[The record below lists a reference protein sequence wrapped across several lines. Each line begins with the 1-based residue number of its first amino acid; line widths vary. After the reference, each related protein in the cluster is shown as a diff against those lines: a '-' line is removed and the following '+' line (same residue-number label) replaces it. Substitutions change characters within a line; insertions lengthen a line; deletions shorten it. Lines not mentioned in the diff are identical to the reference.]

1 MEVISKEQSLE
12 DLQGIYGLYK
22 RTNGRSS
29 WKSATKA
36 IWYIPLAQHWAIG
49 DLEDIGTV
57 NSKIVSDTS
66 EIEKTQFDFSRS
78 KWNYPSESDYLFTGD
93 EADVVIQCVNDKG
106 KMCLFIFPIYFYLS
120 SSESE

>member
-1 MEVISKEQSLE
+1 MEVISKERSLE

-57 NSKIVSDTS
+57 NSKVVSDTS
-66 EIEKTQFDFSRS
+66 NIEKSEFDFSRV
-78 KWNYPSESDYLFTGD
+78 KWKFPRYDSRHIGD
-93 EADVVIQCVNDKG
+93 EDADVMMRCVNDEG
-106 KMCLFIFPIYFYLS
+106 KMYLFIFTGW
-120 SSESE
+120 